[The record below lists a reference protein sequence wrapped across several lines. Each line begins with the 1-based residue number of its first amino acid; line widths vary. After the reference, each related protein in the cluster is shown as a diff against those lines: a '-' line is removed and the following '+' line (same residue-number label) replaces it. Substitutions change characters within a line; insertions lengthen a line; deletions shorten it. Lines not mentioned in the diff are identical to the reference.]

1 MADMENVLSVS
12 DGDAWS
18 DAFAEIYTEY
28 GENGSITVVPDLSDL
43 RSTLYDEELNALPV
57 YIVEPVEYLA
67 ASSAPLGAG
76 YQISDYWIN
85 VFNGILDKQFAPD
98 YYAFATRVQTTGYN
112 YVTHYWLYIGD
123 VLNGGEFTVYD
134 CYSIDGIYYMDQSVV
149 NHGAFDCDANILV
162 YSNRGSVPDLRKGG
176 SVHAEKVNSLLLAVL
191 LCLSVCRGL
200 FHWYMHHFKC

>member
-1 MADMENVLSVS
+1 MAVMENVLSVS
-12 DGDAWS
+12 DGDPWFDFLAES
-18 DAFAEIYTEY
+18 DPA
-28 GENGSITVVPDLSDL
+28 NSNDDLSSVVLDTTGL
-43 RSTLYDEELNALPV
+43 RDSLFDEEIGALPV

-98 YYAFATRVQTTGYN
+98 YYAFATRVQTSGYN

-200 FHWYMHHFKC
+200 FHWYQHHFKC